1 MCLYVYFKTFRFF
14 VKYFYNSLSMLF
26 NVIKLAIC
34 RHDNGEGHDTN
45 SRKQEENTVRTN
57 QQEQHAPENAIYDD
71 SAAQQQSQQNQY
83 EVRGA
88 DTDPLAATAGM
99 RYKASIKELEYRNQT
114 SLL

>member
-1 MCLYVYFKTFRFF
+1 
-14 VKYFYNSLSMLF
+14 MLF

-57 QQEQHAPENAIYDD
+57 QQEQQAPENAIYDD

-88 DTDPLAATAGM
+88 DTDSLAATAGM
-99 RYKASIKELEYRNQT
+99 RYKASIKVLEYRNQT